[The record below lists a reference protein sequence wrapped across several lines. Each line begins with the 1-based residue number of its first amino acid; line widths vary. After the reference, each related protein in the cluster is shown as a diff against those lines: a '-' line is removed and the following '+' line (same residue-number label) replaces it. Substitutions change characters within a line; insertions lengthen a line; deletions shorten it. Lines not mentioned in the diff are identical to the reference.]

1 MLTRD
6 LALAGR
12 YRIDRECGRGGMAHV
27 YRATDTVLG
36 RTVAV
41 KVLNPDF
48 AADPSFVE
56 RFRREARAAARL
68 NHPNVVAVFD
78 TGSDGDLHFIVMEFV
93 EGRSLA
99 EVLATDGPPEPARA
113 AAIAE
118 GIADA
123 LSFAHANGLV
133 HRDVKPAN
141 VMITPAGQVKV
152 MDFGIARL
160 ATAHTITQTS
170 TVFGTAAYLAPEQA
184 QGLRVDGRA
193 DVYALGV
200 VLYEMLA
207 GRVPFRADSALAVA
221 SKHVL
226 EQPEPPSAV
235 RPGVPAGLEA
245 VTLRAL
251 EKDPGDRYHGA
262 AEMAAALRASTATA
276 TAAGPAGA
284 VAAGSPTEP
293 IAEGPATAVI
303 PDRTE
308 VLPPARSGTH
318 AAPRRRVRFAPV
330 VALVVIVAVV
340 AVLAAALLGGSPAPK
355 ALGSHSKGAAP
366 SHHASPS
373 APPSAPATSA
383 PATSAPPATS
393 GPGSSGIVGPA
404 TAVASAISATLASGS
419 IDDHTAADLQH
430 SLEQATERY
439 AQQGDLE
446 HALQDIADAKDHL
459 ASDVEHGAVT
469 PQAAVVIGT
478 AFDQLAAA
486 MQSAPPS
493 PGPAGSAGPAK
504 PPKPPGHHD
513 HGHGDGQGGDGGD

>member
-12 YRIDRECGRGGMAHV
+12 YRIDREVGRGGMAHV

-36 RTVAV
+36 RVVAV
-41 KVLNPDF
+41 KVLNPGS
-48 AADPSFVE
+48 ASDPSFVE

-78 TGSDGDLHFIVMEFV
+78 TGSDGDIHFIVMELV

-99 EVLATDGPPEPARA
+99 EVLAADGPLEPAPA
-113 AAIAE
+113 ATIAE

-141 VMITPAGQVKV
+141 VMLTSAGQVKV

-160 ATAHTITQTS
+160 ATSNTITQAS

-207 GRVPFRADSALAVA
+207 GRVPFRADTALAVA

-226 EQPEPPSAV
+226 ERPEPPSAV
-235 RPGVPAGLEA
+235 RPGIPTGLEA
-245 VTLRAL
+245 VALRAL
-251 EKDPGDRYHGA
+251 EKDPGDRYRSA
-262 AEMAAALRASTATA
+262 AEMAAALRASASNASATA
-276 TAAGPAGA
+276 TGPAGEGGA
-284 VAAGSPTEP
+284 VAVGSP
-293 IAEGPATAVI
+293 AERTAGGHATAVMS
-303 PDRTE
+303 DRAE
-308 VLPPARSGTH
+308 VLPPTRRGTH
-318 AAPRRRVRFAPV
+318 AAPRRRGRWVAPV
-330 VALVVIVAVV
+330 VALAVLGAAV
-340 AVLAAALLGGSPAPK
+340 AVLAAAILGGNPAPK
-355 ALGSHSKGAAP
+355 ALGSHSNGVGAP
-366 SHHASPS
+366 SHHASPVA
-373 APPSAPATSA
+373 APSA

-393 GPGSSGIVGPA
+393 GPGSSTVVGPA
-404 TAVASAISATLASGS
+404 TAVASAIEAAVASGS

-430 SLEQATERY
+430 SLEQAVERY
-439 AQQGDLE
+439 AQHGDLE
-446 HALQDIADAKDHL
+446 HALQDIASAKDHL
-459 ASDVEHGAVT
+459 AKDVEHGAVT

-486 MQSAPPS
+486 MQSAPPTS
-493 PGPAGSAGPAK
+493 GPGGQPGPPD
-504 PPKPPGHHD
+504 HHD
-513 HGHGDGQGGDGGD
+513 HGHDHGNGQGGDGGD